1 MFFDIDADLVYTRPY
16 MTKVDGRAVVIEENI
31 TVAPTK
37 NWKRIYISSNLIA
50 ATKDVLTDLNDIFD
64 IGQLGQ
70 MFAAS
75 AFITYKDIDG
85 RDEPFTKLMVNTEF
99 NALGD
104 KEHAMSLWNSDHF
117 IDAWQSAF
125 ESFEHYFKEYSEVR
139 YGIITDQW
147 FEDDNGKEVKHGT
160 EKYRKLGDFYSD
172 NWYEEGFRFT
182 GFKNIRAIKLFN
194 ADTGKRNKATLEK
207 VIKKS
212 VLNQQDA
219 AYQAGE
225 SIEEYQASI
234 DIDSFKR
241 WHNGRIK
248 YFQQKYTH
256 NNALRQYLII
266 KKMDNAHLLRRAR
279 TFWHSMR
286 FYLTYGVVGFG
297 IGYGAVIAFRSIT
310 E

>member
-16 MTKVDGRAVVIEENI
+16 MTKVDGMAVVIEENI

-50 ATKDVLTDLNDIFD
+50 ATQDVLTDLNDIFD
-64 IGQLGQ
+64 VSQLGQ

-75 AFITYKDIDG
+75 AFIAYKDIDDI
-85 RDEPFTKLMVNTEF
+85 DEPFTKLMVNTEF

-104 KEHAMSLWNSDHF
+104 KEHAMSLWNSDNF
-117 IDAWQSAF
+117 IDGWQSAF
-125 ESFEHYFKEYSEVR
+125 ESFDHYFKEYSEVR

-147 FEDDNGKEVKHGT
+147 FEDDNGNEVTHST
-160 EKYRKLGDFYSD
+160 ERYRKLGDFYSD

-194 ADTGKRNKATLEK
+194 ANTGKRNKATLEK

-225 SIEEYQASI
+225 SIEEYQAST

-266 KKMDNAHLLRRAR
+266 KKMDNAHLLRRVK

>member
-16 MTKVDGRAVVIEENI
+16 MTKVDGMAVVIEENI

-50 ATKDVLTDLNDIFD
+50 ATQDVLTDLNDIFD
-64 IGQLGQ
+64 VSQLGQ

-75 AFITYKDIDG
+75 AFIAYKDIDDK
-85 RDEPFTKLMVNTEF
+85 DEPFTKLMVNTEF

-104 KEHAMSLWNSDHF
+104 KEHAMSLWNSDNF
-117 IDAWQSAF
+117 IDGWQSAF
-125 ESFEHYFKEYSEVR
+125 ESFDHYFKEYSEVR

-147 FEDDNGKEVKHGT
+147 FEDDNGNEVTHST

-207 VIKKS
+207 VIKMS
-212 VLNQQDA
+212 VLNLQDA
-219 AYQAGE
+219 AYQAGK
-225 SIEEYQASI
+225 SIEEYQTSI

-241 WHNGRIK
+241 WHDGRIK
-248 YFQQKYTH
+248 YFQKKYTH
-256 NNALRQYLII
+256 NNALRQYLIM
-266 KKMDNAHLLRRAR
+266 KKMDNAHYLRGA
-279 TFWHSMR
+279 TNLWHSIR
-286 FYLTYGVVGFG
+286 LYLTYGFVSAG
-297 IGYGAVIAFRSIT
+297 IGYVAVVAFRSIT
-310 E
+310 G

>member
-16 MTKVDGRAVVIEENI
+16 MTKVDGMAVVIEENI

-50 ATKDVLTDLNDIFD
+50 ATQDVLTDLNDIFD
-64 IGQLGQ
+64 VGQLGQ

-75 AFITYKDIDG
+75 AFIAYKDIDDK
-85 RDEPFTKLMVNTEF
+85 DEPFTKLMVNTEF

-104 KEHAMSLWNSDHF
+104 KEHAMSLWNSDNF
-117 IDAWQSAF
+117 IDGWQSAF
-125 ESFEHYFKEYSEVR
+125 ESFDHYFKEYSEVR

-147 FEDDNGKEVKHGT
+147 FEDDNGNEVTHST

-207 VIKKS
+207 VIKMS
-212 VLNQQDA
+212 VLNLQDA
-219 AYQAGE
+219 AYQAGK
-225 SIEEYQASI
+225 SIEEYQTSI

-241 WHNGRIK
+241 WHDGRIK
-248 YFQQKYTH
+248 YFQKKYTH
-256 NNALRQYLII
+256 NNALRQYLIM
-266 KKMDNAHLLRRAR
+266 KKMDNAHYLRGA
-279 TFWHSMR
+279 TNLWHSIR
-286 FYLTYGVVGFG
+286 LYLTYGFVGAG
-297 IGYGAVIAFRSIT
+297 IGYVAVVAFRSIT
-310 E
+310 G

>member
-75 AFITYKDIDG
+75 AFITYKDIDDK
-85 RDEPFTKLMVNTEF
+85 DEPFIRLMVNTEF
-99 NALGD
+99 NAFGD
-104 KEHAMSLWNSDHF
+104 KEHAKSLWNSDEF
-117 IDAWQSAF
+117 VDVWQSSF
-125 ESFEHYFKEYSEVR
+125 ESFDHYFKEYSEIR

-147 FEDDNGKEVKHGT
+147 FEDDNGNEVTHST
-160 EKYRKLGDFYSD
+160 ERYRKLGDFYSD

-194 ADTGKRNKATLEK
+194 ANTGKRNKATLEK

-225 SIEEYQASI
+225 SIEEDQASI

-248 YFQQKYTH
+248 YFQKKYTH

-266 KKMDNAHLLRRAR
+266 KKMDNAHLLRRVK

>member
-16 MTKVDGRAVVIEENI
+16 MTKVDGKAVVIEENV

-37 NWKRIYISSNLIA
+37 NWKRIYISPNLIA
-50 ATKDVLTDLNDIFD
+50 ATQDVLTDLNDIFD

-75 AFITYKDIDG
+75 AFIAYKDIDDK
-85 RDEPFTKLMVNTEF
+85 DEPFTKLMVNTEF

-117 IDAWQSAF
+117 IDGWQSAF
-125 ESFEHYFKEYSEVR
+125 ESFDHYFKEYSEVR

-147 FEDDNGKEVKHGT
+147 FEDDNGNEVTHST

-207 VIKKS
+207 VIKMS
-212 VLNQQDA
+212 VLNLQDA
-219 AYQAGE
+219 AYQAGK
-225 SIEEYQASI
+225 SIEEYETSI

-241 WHNGRIK
+241 WHDGRIK
-248 YFQQKYTH
+248 YFQRKYTN

-266 KKMDNAHLLRRAR
+266 MKMDNAHSLRGA
-279 TFWHSMR
+279 TNLWHSIR
-286 FYLTYGVVGFG
+286 LYLTYGFVGAG
-297 IGYGAVIAFRSIT
+297 IGYLAVVAFRSIT
-310 E
+310 G

>member
-16 MTKVDGRAVVIEENI
+16 MTKVDGMAVVIEENI

-50 ATKDVLTDLNDIFD
+50 ATQDVLTDLNDIFD
-64 IGQLGQ
+64 VSQLGQ

-75 AFITYKDIDG
+75 AFIAYKDIDDK
-85 RDEPFTKLMVNTEF
+85 DEPFTKLMVNSEF
-99 NALGD
+99 NALGN
-104 KEHAMSLWNSDHF
+104 KEHAMSLWNSDNF
-117 IDAWQSAF
+117 IDGWQSAF
-125 ESFEHYFKEYSEVR
+125 ESFDHYFKEYSEVR

-147 FEDDNGKEVKHGT
+147 FEDDNGNEVTHST
-160 EKYRKLGDFYSD
+160 EKYRKLGNFYSD

-207 VIKKS
+207 VIKMS
-212 VLNQQDA
+212 VLNLQDA
-219 AYQAGE
+219 AYQAGK

-241 WHNGRIK
+241 WHDGRIK
-248 YFQQKYTH
+248 YFQRKYTH

-266 KKMDNAHLLRRAR
+266 KKMDNAHSLRGAKNL
-279 TFWHSMR
+279 WHSIR
-286 FYLTYGVVGFG
+286 FYLTYGFVGAG
-297 IGYGAVIAFRSIT
+297 IGYVAVVAFRST
-310 E
+310 TG

>member
-16 MTKVDGRAVVIEENI
+16 MTKVDGMAVVIEENI

-50 ATKDVLTDLNDIFD
+50 ATQDVLTDLNDIFD
-64 IGQLGQ
+64 VGQLGQ

-75 AFITYKDIDG
+75 AFIAYKDIDDK
-85 RDEPFTKLMVNTEF
+85 DEPFTKLMVNTEF

-104 KEHAMSLWNSDHF
+104 KEHAMSLWNSDNF
-117 IDAWQSAF
+117 IDGWQSAF
-125 ESFEHYFKEYSEVR
+125 ESFDHYFKEYSEVR

-147 FEDDNGKEVKHGT
+147 FEDDNGNEVTHST
-160 EKYRKLGDFYSD
+160 ENYRKLGSFYSD

-194 ADTGKRNKATLEK
+194 PDTGKRNKATLEK
-207 VIKKS
+207 VIKAS
-212 VLNQQDA
+212 ALNLQDA

-248 YFQQKYTH
+248 YFQRKYTH

-266 KKMDNAHLLRRAR
+266 KKMDNAHSLRRAKNL
-279 TFWHSMR
+279 WHSIR
-286 FYLTYGVVGFG
+286 LYLTYGFVGAG
-297 IGYGAVIAFRSIT
+297 IGYLAVVAFRSIT
-310 E
+310 G

>member
-64 IGQLGQ
+64 ISQLGQ

-75 AFITYKDIDG
+75 AFITDKDIDD

-104 KEHAMSLWNSDHF
+104 KEHAKSLWNSDEF
-117 IDAWQSAF
+117 FDGWRSSF
-125 ESFEHYFKEYSEVR
+125 ESFDHYFKEYSEVR

-147 FEDDNGKEVKHGT
+147 FEDDNGNEVTHSN
-160 EKYRKLGDFYSD
+160 EKYRKFGDFYSD

-266 KKMDNAHLLRRAR
+266 KKMDNAHLFRRVK

>member
-64 IGQLGQ
+64 IDQLGQ

-75 AFITYKDIDG
+75 AFITYKDIDDK
-85 RDEPFTKLMVNTEF
+85 DEPFIRLMVNTEF
-99 NALGD
+99 NAFGD
-104 KEHAMSLWNSDHF
+104 KEHAKSLWNSDEF
-117 IDAWQSAF
+117 VDVWQSSF
-125 ESFEHYFKEYSEVR
+125 ESFDHYFKEYSEIR

-147 FEDDNGKEVKHGT
+147 FEDDNGNEVTHST
-160 EKYRKLGDFYSD
+160 ERYRKLGDFYSD

-194 ADTGKRNKATLEK
+194 ANTGKRNKATLEK

-266 KKMDNAHLLRRAR
+266 KKMDNAHLLRRVK

>member
-16 MTKVDGRAVVIEENI
+16 MTKVDGMAVVIEENI

-50 ATKDVLTDLNDIFD
+50 ATQDVLTDLNDIFD
-64 IGQLGQ
+64 VSQLGQ

-75 AFITYKDIDG
+75 AFIAYKDIDDK
-85 RDEPFTKLMVNTEF
+85 DEPFTKLMVNTEF

-104 KEHAMSLWNSDHF
+104 KEHAMSLWNSDNF
-117 IDAWQSAF
+117 IDGWQSAF
-125 ESFEHYFKEYSEVR
+125 ESFDHYFKEYSEVR

-147 FEDDNGKEVKHGT
+147 FEDDNGNEVTHST

-207 VIKKS
+207 VIKMS
-212 VLNQQDA
+212 VLNLQDA
-219 AYQAGE
+219 AYQAGK
-225 SIEEYQASI
+225 SIEEYQTSI

-241 WHNGRIK
+241 WHDGRIK
-248 YFQQKYTH
+248 YFQKKYTH
-256 NNALRQYLII
+256 NNALRQYLIM
-266 KKMDNAHLLRRAR
+266 KKMDNAHYLRGA
-279 TFWHSMR
+279 TNLWHSIR
-286 FYLTYGVVGFG
+286 LYLTYGFVGAG
-297 IGYGAVIAFRSIT
+297 IGYVAVVAFRSIT
-310 E
+310 G

>member
-16 MTKVDGRAVVIEENI
+16 MTKVDGMAVVIEENI

-50 ATKDVLTDLNDIFD
+50 ATQDVLTDLNDIFD
-64 IGQLGQ
+64 VSQLGQ

-75 AFITYKDIDG
+75 AFIAYKDIDDK
-85 RDEPFTKLMVNTEF
+85 DEPFTKLMVNTEF
-99 NALGD
+99 NAFGD
-104 KEHAMSLWNSDHF
+104 KEHAMSLWNSDNF
-117 IDAWQSAF
+117 IDGWQSAF
-125 ESFEHYFKEYSEVR
+125 ESFDHYFKEYSEVR

-147 FEDDNGKEVKHGT
+147 FEDDNGNEVTHST

-207 VIKKS
+207 VIKMS
-212 VLNQQDA
+212 VLNLQDA
-219 AYQAGE
+219 AYQAGK
-225 SIEEYQASI
+225 SIEEYQTSI

-241 WHNGRIK
+241 WHDGRIK
-248 YFQQKYTH
+248 YFQKKYTH
-256 NNALRQYLII
+256 NNALRQYLIM
-266 KKMDNAHLLRRAR
+266 KKMDNAHYLRGA
-279 TFWHSMR
+279 TNLWHSIR
-286 FYLTYGVVGFG
+286 LYLTYGFVGAG
-297 IGYGAVIAFRSIT
+297 IGYVAVVAFRSIT

>member
-1 MFFDIDADLVYTRPY
+1 
-16 MTKVDGRAVVIEENI
+16 
-31 TVAPTK
+31 
-37 NWKRIYISSNLIA
+37 
-50 ATKDVLTDLNDIFD
+50 VLTDLNDIFD
-64 IGQLGQ
+64 IDQLGQ

-75 AFITYKDIDG
+75 AFITYKDIDD
-85 RDEPFTKLMVNTEF
+85 RDEPFIKLMVNTEF

-104 KEHAMSLWNSDHF
+104 KEHAMSLWNSDEF
-117 IDAWQSAF
+117 VDGWRSSF
-125 ESFEHYFKEYSEVR
+125 ESFDHYFKEYAEVR

-147 FEDDNGKEVKHGT
+147 FEDDNGKEVTHST

-194 ADTGKRNKATLEK
+194 ADTGRRNKATLEK

-212 VLNQQDA
+212 VLNLQDA

-225 SIEEYQASI
+225 SIKEYQASI

-248 YFQQKYTH
+248 YFQRKYTH

-266 KKMDNAHLLRRAR
+266 KKMDNAHSLRKAKNL
-279 TFWHSMR
+279 WHSIR
-286 FYLTYGVVGFG
+286 FYLTYGFVGAG
-297 IGYGAVIAFRSIT
+297 IGYLAVVAFRSIT
-310 E
+310 G

>member
-16 MTKVDGRAVVIEENI
+16 MTKVDGMAVVIEENI

-64 IGQLGQ
+64 VSQLGQ

-75 AFITYKDIDG
+75 AFIAYKDIDDK
-85 RDEPFTKLMVNTEF
+85 DEPFTKLMVNSEF
-99 NALGD
+99 NALGN
-104 KEHAMSLWNSDHF
+104 KEHAMSLWNSDNF
-117 IDAWQSAF
+117 IDGWQSAF
-125 ESFEHYFKEYSEVR
+125 ESFDHYFKEYSEVR

-147 FEDDNGKEVKHGT
+147 FEDDNGNEVTHST

-207 VIKKS
+207 VIKMS
-212 VLNQQDA
+212 VLNLQDA
-219 AYQAGE
+219 AYQAGK

-241 WHNGRIK
+241 WHDGRIK
-248 YFQQKYTH
+248 YFQRKYTH

-266 KKMDNAHLLRRAR
+266 KKMDNAHSLRGAKNL
-279 TFWHSMR
+279 WHSIR
-286 FYLTYGVVGFG
+286 FYLTYGFVGAG
-297 IGYGAVIAFRSIT
+297 IGYVAVVAFRST
-310 E
+310 TG

>member
-16 MTKVDGRAVVIEENI
+16 MTKVDGMAVVIEENI

-50 ATKDVLTDLNDIFD
+50 ATQDVLTDLNDIFD
-64 IGQLGQ
+64 VSQLGQ

-75 AFITYKDIDG
+75 AFIAYKDIDDI
-85 RDEPFTKLMVNTEF
+85 DEPFAKLMVNTEF

-104 KEHAMSLWNSDHF
+104 KEHAMSLWNSDNF
-117 IDAWQSAF
+117 IDGWQSAF
-125 ESFEHYFKEYSEVR
+125 ESFDHYFKEYSEVR

-147 FEDDNGKEVKHGT
+147 FEDDNGNEVTHST

-207 VIKKS
+207 VIKMS
-212 VLNQQDA
+212 VLNLQDA
-219 AYQAGE
+219 AYQAGK
-225 SIEEYQASI
+225 SIEEYQTSI

-241 WHNGRIK
+241 WHDGRIK
-248 YFQQKYTH
+248 YFQKKYTH
-256 NNALRQYLII
+256 NNALRQYLIM
-266 KKMDNAHLLRRAR
+266 KKMDTAHYLRGAINL
-279 TFWHSMR
+279 WHSIR
-286 FYLTYGVVGFG
+286 LYLTYGFVGAG
-297 IGYGAVIAFRSIT
+297 IGYVAVVAFRSIT

>member
-16 MTKVDGRAVVIEENI
+16 MTKVDGMAVVIEENI

-50 ATKDVLTDLNDIFD
+50 ATQDVLTDLNDIFD
-64 IGQLGQ
+64 VSQLGQ

-75 AFITYKDIDG
+75 AFIAYKDIDDI
-85 RDEPFTKLMVNTEF
+85 DEPFTKLMVNTEF

-104 KEHAMSLWNSDHF
+104 KEHAMSLWNSDNF

-125 ESFEHYFKEYSEVR
+125 ESFDHYFKEYSEVR

-147 FEDDNGKEVKHGT
+147 FEDDNGNEVTHST

-207 VIKKS
+207 VIKMS
-212 VLNQQDA
+212 VLNLQDA
-219 AYQAGE
+219 AYQAGK
-225 SIEEYQASI
+225 SIEEYQTSI

-241 WHNGRIK
+241 WHDGRIK
-248 YFQQKYTH
+248 YFQKKYTH
-256 NNALRQYLII
+256 NNALRQYLIM
-266 KKMDNAHLLRRAR
+266 KKMDNAHYLRGA
-279 TFWHSMR
+279 TNLWHSIR
-286 FYLTYGVVGFG
+286 LYLTYGFVGAG
-297 IGYGAVIAFRSIT
+297 IGYVAVVAFRSIT
-310 E
+310 G